1 MVYTSWLIVLVSR
14 AENMQIKILKRQS
27 DSTASAEP
35 ASNATTS
42 LTGKQHKSLAERE
55 LEYASARYVDLP
67 VCMSDCTVPRF
78 TVYLLCMCRIYSTRV
93 RVT

>member
-1 MVYTSWLIVLVSR
+1 MIYTSWLIVL
-14 AENMQIKILKRQS
+14 AHAGNMQIKILKRQS
-27 DSTASAEP
+27 DSTTNAEP

-67 VCMSDCTVPRF
+67 VCVSDCIVPKF
-78 TVYLLCMCRIYSTRV
+78 TGYLLCMCRIYSTVV